1 MIEYVRGKLAELQ
14 PAKAVVETGGVGY
27 GLSISLSTY
36 TALQGRSE
44 VRLWV
49 YEVIREDA
57 YLLFGFAT
65 DKERQLFAKLL
76 TVSGIGSATALM
88 ALSAFSPAEL
98 AGIVE
103 SEDVRTLKQVKG
115 IGPKAAQ
122 RIIVDLKGKLEGF
135 LGVDTT
141 QGDEGGS
148 KGVVITPLVEEAVQ
162 ALTTLGFPPAI
173 AQKTVIEIIRQ
184 APDSTVQ
191 QVIKQALKM
200 L

>member
-65 DKERQLFAKLL
+65 DKERALFAKLL
-76 TVSGIGSATALM
+76 SVSGIGSATALM

-103 SEDVRTLKQVKG
+103 SEDVRALKQVKG

-135 LGVDTT
+135 LGVDTS
-141 QGDEGGS
+141 QAGAGS
-148 KGVVITPLVEEAVQ
+148 NKGVVITPLVEEAVQ

>member
-103 SEDVRTLKQVKG
+103 SEDVRALKQVKG

-141 QGDEGGS
+141 QGGEGGS
-148 KGVVITPLVEEAVQ
+148 KGIVITPLVEEAVQ

-173 AQKTVIEIIRQ
+173 AQKAVIEIIRQ
-184 APDSTVQ
+184 TPDSTVQ